1 MKLQTNEYDSAK
13 FESQCNG
20 ILLLLIRII
29 IIINLLTVMLKG
41 LLLTNS

>member
-1 MKLQTNEYDSAK
+1 MKLHTNKYNSTK

-20 ILLLLIRII
+20 IIIII